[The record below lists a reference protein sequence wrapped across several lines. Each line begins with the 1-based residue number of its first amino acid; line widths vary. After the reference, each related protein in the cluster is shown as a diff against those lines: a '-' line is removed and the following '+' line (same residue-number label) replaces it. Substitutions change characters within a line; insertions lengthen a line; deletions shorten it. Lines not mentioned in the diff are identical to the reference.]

1 MNLLQTI
8 RTIEEVAKG
17 IPNVHAV
24 VSAFEDLNRED
35 TVYSAVIIQQ
45 QSHTHNDDW
54 MQYNFY
60 IGYADRLVEDGSNE
74 LSVQSTAMNTIHS
87 IVRALRNI
95 LPSAEISYSNTNV
108 FTQRF
113 TALCAGAYETVSIIL
128 PISECDD
135 SNEGIPGL
143 DALSTTITE
152 NGDYN
157 FVPDGLGFD
166 SVHVVVDVQPE
177 VSLEDKS
184 ISINENGQVIVTT
197 TPGFTGMSRVNI
209 NVDVPQA
216 GYKEGYDEGYS
227 KGHQEGV
234 NEGYADGVAMQKSK
248 LQDITITNNGT
259 YDREDGYKHIV
270 VDVPASASAE
280 GYTININENGTFTY
294 TPQEGV
300 VWNSVTVITNI
311 PTEDRYQEG
320 YNAGYAAGREA
331 GYTEGYTAGRE
342 AGKAEGIAEQ
352 KAKLGSI
359 EITANGTYEKE
370 DGYNRVVVNVESH
383 NVNLQEKTTNPATTA
398 VEVTPDLGFDGL
410 SKVTVNPVDSNID
423 PNIVPENIKT
433 GVTVL
438 GVEGTFKG
446 EKPEER
452 FNVQPSTIEQT
463 ITPTTGKVFSGG
475 TVKAVTSTIDSNI
488 QPENIKTG
496 VTILGVEGTLK
507 VEKPEERFNI
517 QPTTSDQTIT
527 PTEGSVFSGGTV
539 HAVTSNID
547 PNIVPENIKTGVTI
561 LGVEGTVATPT
572 GTIQITENG
581 EIDVTPYATAVVNV
595 TTPATSYKVPE
606 GLKFSHTTLSELP
619 ADLDFSDVRNLDY
632 MFSNS
637 SIVKLPNTIDWK
649 NITSLSSTFEYSS
662 IKELPKDFV
671 VDNCS
676 NIYAP
681 FSGTNIKNLP
691 TLAPKVPNN
700 LQNMLFNSNIESI
713 DSMDLSYTTYYEAI
727 QSGDLSPL
735 KSCPMAG
742 SLGGQASEQG
752 SDLYFIFNRG
762 HNNVN
767 DNDFKSIFE
776 AALRN
781 GNKPEG
787 RTWEM
792 RFDTIRVDSTGEL
805 SNYVQSLTQKGWT
818 ITGLE
823 ITNNDPF
830 TVSLASGAD
839 YISLNDASFSDQ
851 LVITCPADKLWRIPW
866 NQEYDFPTIDGGTIR
881 KSIFDFIQGPGG
893 QEGYGNQSIDM
904 TQGNSPKDY
913 NLDSFDIMFYV
924 SGPSS
929 AKPVRVVYNRLDSD
943 VWVKFGDNQ
952 AMEFYYDNH
961 SVLRF
966 VDDNGNTLRV
976 NDTNIQNYIND
987 ERLVVEG
994 NVKYVFKEIRKSD
1007 FPGWKL
1013 VSMGADS
1020 TIDDENIYAQ
1030 GSSISNT
1037 AFNKYVI
1044 RDIEYLDAR
1053 YFKTMIGWD
1062 AVNYMNTVRT
1072 SSNLIRVSFSTDT
1085 ALKSIPSL
1093 TTPNVEEFSFR
1104 IGRDIISIPA
1114 YDGHSIKKSLRIITG
1129 PSFGS
1134 KADSVNRVGGF
1145 DGIGANYDTQNT
1157 EYHRL
1162 EYNYIPNIE
1171 ISDIITQF
1179 NMLATLKT
1187 GVTAS
1192 IYLTTEQNAQIS
1204 DEKKAIATNKGWTI
1218 NVKNS

>member
-17 IPNVHAV
+17 IPNVHTV

-54 MQYNFY
+54 IQYNFY
-60 IGYADRLVEDGSNE
+60 IGMADRLVEDGSNE
-74 LSVQSTAMNTIHS
+74 LSVQSTAMNNIHS

-113 TALCAGAYETVSIIL
+113 ISLCAGAYETVSIIL

-135 SNEGIPGL
+135 INEGIPGL
-143 DALSTTITE
+143 DTLSTTITS

-157 FVPDGLGFD
+157 FVPEGLGFD

-177 VSLEDKS
+177 VSLEERS

-197 TPGFTGMSRVNI
+197 TPGFTGMSKVNI
-209 NVDVPQA
+209 NVAVPQEG

-234 NEGYADGVAMQKSK
+234 TEGYADGVATQKSK
-248 LQDITITNNGT
+248 LQDITITRNGV

-270 VDVPASASAE
+270 VDVPASAAAE

-300 VWNSVTVITNI
+300 VWNSVTVIANV
-311 PTEDRYQEG
+311 PTEGGYQEG

-331 GYTEGYTAGRE
+331 GYTEGYAAGK
-342 AGKAEGIAEQ
+342 ADGKAEGIAEQ
-352 KAKLGSI
+352 KAKLASI

-370 DGYNRVVVNVESH
+370 DGYNRVVVNVESPV
-383 NVNLQEKTTNPATTA
+383 VNLQEKTTNPATTA

-433 GVTVL
+433 GVTIL
-438 GVEGTFKG
+438 GVEGSHKG

-452 FNVQPSTIEQT
+452 FNVQPSTAEQI
-463 ITPTTGKVFSGG
+463 ITPTEGKVFSGG
-475 TVKAVTSTIDSNI
+475 TV
-488 QPENIKTG
+488 
-496 VTILGVEGTLK
+496 
-507 VEKPEERFNI
+507 R
-517 QPTTSDQTIT
+517 
-527 PTEGSVFSGGTV
+527 
-539 HAVTSNID
+539 AVTSNID

-561 LGVEGTVATPT
+561 LGVEGTVAAPT
-572 GTIQITENG
+572 GAIQITENG
-581 EIDVTPYATAVVNV
+581 EVDVTPYATAIVNI
-595 TTPATSYKVPE
+595 TTPATTYKVPE
-606 GLKFSHTTLSELP
+606 GLKFSRTELSELP
-619 ADLDFSDVRNLDY
+619 TDLDFSDVRNLNF
-632 MFSNS
+632 MFES
-637 SIVKLPNTIDWK
+637 SLIEKTPNTIDWK
-649 NITSLSSTFEYSS
+649 NITSLSGTFNGSH
-662 IKELPKDFV
+662 IKELPKNFA

-676 NIYAP
+676 YISDP
-681 FSGTNIKNLP
+681 FRGTYIKNLP
-691 TLAPKVPNN
+691 PLAPKVPNSIFAI
-700 LQNMLFNSNIESI
+700 LSDSNIESI
-713 DSMDLSYTTYYEAI
+713 DSMNLSYTTYYEAI
-727 QSGDLSPL
+727 SEGYLSTL
-735 KSCPMAG
+735 KSCPMTD
-742 SLGGQASEQG
+742 SLGGQMGQEN
-752 SDLYFIFNRG
+752 DLLFKFNRG
-762 HNNVN
+762 HNNVS
-767 DNDFKSIFE
+767 DDDFKSIFE
-776 AALRN
+776 AALRT

-792 RFDTIRVDSTGEL
+792 QFDTIRVDPTGEL

-823 ITNNDPF
+823 FANTDPF
-830 TVSLASGAD
+830 TVRLASGAD
-839 YISLNDASFSDQ
+839 YISLNDTSFSDQ
-851 LVITCPADKLWRIPW
+851 LVITCPEDKQWRIPW
-866 NQEYDFPTIDGGTIR
+866 NQEYDFPAIGGGTIR
-881 KSIFDFIQGPGG
+881 HSIFDFIQGLGG
-893 QEGYGNQSIDM
+893 QEGYGNKSFDITSADFNLDFIKSL
-904 TQGNSPKDY
+904 G
-913 NLDSFDIMFYV
+913 LDSFDIMFYV

-929 AKPVRVVYNRLDSD
+929 AKPVRVVYNRLDAN

-952 AMEFYYDNH
+952 AMAFRYDWD

-976 NDTNIQNYIND
+976 NDENIQNYIND
-987 ERLVVEG
+987 DRLVVEDS
-994 NVKYVFKEIRKSD
+994 NKYVFKEIRKSD

-1013 VSMGADS
+1013 VSMGAGS
-1020 TIDDENIYAQ
+1020 TVDDKDIYTQ
-1030 GSSISNT
+1030 GSNISNT
-1037 AFNKYVI
+1037 PFDKYVI

-1053 YFKTMIGWD
+1053 YFKTMIGWN

-1072 SSNLIRVSFSTDT
+1072 SSNLTRVSFSTDT

-1104 IGRDIISIPA
+1104 VGGNSDISSIPA
-1114 YDGHSIKKSLRIITG
+1114 YDGHSIKKSLRMITG
-1129 PSFGS
+1129 VSFGS
-1134 KADSVNRVGGF
+1134 NTNSVNRVGGF
-1145 DGIGANYDTQNT
+1145 DGIGANFDNQYT
-1157 EYHRL
+1157 EYHKL

-1179 NMLATLKT
+1179 NMLATLKA
-1187 GVTAS
+1187 GITAS
-1192 IYLTTEQNAQIS
+1192 IYLTTEQNAQIN

-1218 NVKNS
+1218 NVKNN

>member
-143 DALSTTITE
+143 DTLSTTITE

-331 GYTEGYTAGRE
+331 GYTEGYAAGRE

-370 DGYNRVVVNVESH
+370 DGYNRVVVNVERK
-383 NVNLQEKTTNPATTA
+383 VRLQEKTIDPATTT
-398 VEVTPDLGFDGL
+398 VEVTPQVWFDGL
-410 SKVTVNPVDSNID
+410 SKVTVNPVTSTIDSNIQ
-423 PNIVPENIKT
+423 PENIKT

-452 FNVQPSTIEQT
+452 FNVQPST
-463 ITPTTGKVFSGG
+463 
-475 TVKAVTSTIDSNI
+475 
-488 QPENIKTG
+488 
-496 VTILGVEGTLK
+496 VE
-507 VEKPEERFNI
+507 
-517 QPTTSDQTIT
+517 QTIT

-581 EIDVTPYATAVVNV
+581 EVDVTPYATAVVNV

-637 SIVKLPNTIDWK
+637 SIVKLPNTIGLILEVLCGVIAYTAVNLIMK
-649 NITSLSSTFEYSS
+649 NSL
-662 IKELPKDFV
+662 
-671 VDNCS
+671 
-676 NIYAP
+676 
-681 FSGTNIKNLP
+681 
-691 TLAPKVPNN
+691 
-700 LQNMLFNSNIESI
+700 
-713 DSMDLSYTTYYEAI
+713 
-727 QSGDLSPL
+727 
-735 KSCPMAG
+735 
-742 SLGGQASEQG
+742 
-752 SDLYFIFNRG
+752 
-762 HNNVN
+762 
-767 DNDFKSIFE
+767 IFE
-776 AALRN
+776 IL
-781 GNKPEG
+781 K
-787 RTWEM
+787 
-792 RFDTIRVDSTGEL
+792 
-805 SNYVQSLTQKGWT
+805 
-818 ITGLE
+818 
-823 ITNNDPF
+823 
-830 TVSLASGAD
+830 
-839 YISLNDASFSDQ
+839 
-851 LVITCPADKLWRIPW
+851 
-866 NQEYDFPTIDGGTIR
+866 
-881 KSIFDFIQGPGG
+881 
-893 QEGYGNQSIDM
+893 
-904 TQGNSPKDY
+904 
-913 NLDSFDIMFYV
+913 
-924 SGPSS
+924 
-929 AKPVRVVYNRLDSD
+929 
-943 VWVKFGDNQ
+943 
-952 AMEFYYDNH
+952 
-961 SVLRF
+961 
-966 VDDNGNTLRV
+966 
-976 NDTNIQNYIND
+976 IQNY
-987 ERLVVEG
+987 
-994 NVKYVFKEIRKSD
+994 Y
-1007 FPGWKL
+1007 
-1013 VSMGADS
+1013 
-1020 TIDDENIYAQ
+1020 
-1030 GSSISNT
+1030 
-1037 AFNKYVI
+1037 
-1044 RDIEYLDAR
+1044 
-1053 YFKTMIGWD
+1053 
-1062 AVNYMNTVRT
+1062 
-1072 SSNLIRVSFSTDT
+1072 
-1085 ALKSIPSL
+1085 
-1093 TTPNVEEFSFR
+1093 
-1104 IGRDIISIPA
+1104 
-1114 YDGHSIKKSLRIITG
+1114 
-1129 PSFGS
+1129 
-1134 KADSVNRVGGF
+1134 
-1145 DGIGANYDTQNT
+1145 
-1157 EYHRL
+1157 
-1162 EYNYIPNIE
+1162 
-1171 ISDIITQF
+1171 
-1179 NMLATLKT
+1179 
-1187 GVTAS
+1187 
-1192 IYLTTEQNAQIS
+1192 
-1204 DEKKAIATNKGWTI
+1204 
-1218 NVKNS
+1218 